1 MEAFLLVPRCSVF
14 VLFCLSVFREKE
26 KVIGVDV
33 QCHLLPEVAWS
44 SAESAARCVQ
54 REVSV
59 SAGILFHVFL
69 VKNHL

>member
-1 MEAFLLVPRCSVF
+1 METFLLVPGRSALM
-14 VLFCLSVFREKE
+14 LFCLSVFREKE
-26 KVIGVDV
+26 KVIGVNV

-59 SAGILFHVFL
+59 SAGIVLHVFV